1 MKLAKRVITLLILP
15 AFMLASNKGNRSVQ
29 GMTRTLEKVNE
40 AINGSTEF
48 DQAETEKTF
57 DEARNKS
64 SQIIDDLY
72 VFDHINIARPYVNY
86 FNDGQEELEKRENFF
101 ITSMEK
107 FNQAHNEII
116 EVIEQYS
123 AIDDNLKNL
132 SKLYESGFT
141 LDSSNTVYNE
151 DFICDRGRIDFLSQL
166 NGTYQ
171 YDFDLG
177 FPSNVLNPDY
187 ADVYSVYDSV
197 TEKQE
202 DEGEDTDNSIRRTSE
217 KAPSYFTM
225 SRATVSTLTAA
236 LLNQGLSYAAVET
249 IKASFLS
256 TMAAIKY
263 WLPWIARVAIISAAI
278 IALTVVFVSYWSQ
291 IRQIVHAIVDRFVS
305 VAEKCAG
312 KIQELFSSIIK
323 TANKSESELAY
334 EIQGKRFYFRAL
346 TSAVAKSRTS
356 YGDRIYHRAIRS
368 SRPDFLNEGFTEEYV
383 YVCLESLTKKEA
395 VQILRSNPKD
405 SEFSNTYTA
414 TSGHA
419 KSVRKQAYPVEKIR
433 KDHNKR
439 GHGYF
444 LYHYHAGKASP
455 HSFYGLPYY
464 LNN

>member
-177 FPSNVLNPDY
+177 LPSNVLNPDY

-217 KAPSYFTM
+217 KAPSYFSR

-249 IKASFLS
+249 IK
-256 TMAAIKY
+256 
-263 WLPWIARVAIISAAI
+263 VISQHNGSHKV
-278 IALTVVFVSYWSQ
+278 LVTLDCKSGDYFCSDYRLNHC
-291 IRQIVHAIVDRFVS
+291 IRQPLES
-305 VAEKCAG
+305 N
-312 KIQELFSSIIK
+312 
-323 TANKSESELAY
+323 TANCARY
-334 EIQGKRFYFRAL
+334 R
-346 TSAVAKSRTS
+346 
-356 YGDRIYHRAIRS
+356 
-368 SRPDFLNEGFTEEYV
+368 
-383 YVCLESLTKKEA
+383 
-395 VQILRSNPKD
+395 
-405 SEFSNTYTA
+405 
-414 TSGHA
+414 
-419 KSVRKQAYPVEKIR
+419 
-433 KDHNKR
+433 
-439 GHGYF
+439 
-444 LYHYHAGKASP
+444 
-455 HSFYGLPYY
+455 
-464 LNN
+464 